1 MIKNNQKLI
10 DLLTA
15 KIDEAKAKTNGHAS
29 KNEPDTVSGSPL
41 DDEAIIERCRSAKNA
56 AKFEA
61 LFDHGD
67 VHTYHGGDDSVAD
80 LALLGILTH
89 YTQDPAQLEGLIFSS
104 ALGQREKWRRR
115 RDYRARTIEKAL
127 SDVGE
132 TFDWGTQR
140 EREYNHHGTGGGHTD
155 DDYIRDEPRIVW
167 FHELGKPKPRQFV
180 IEKIARKG
188 YPLVVYGA
196 GGVAKSFAALAGG
209 IAIAS
214 EGGLRNW
221 MGLRV
226 LEHGY
231 VLYLDFE
238 LDQDEQHARVVEICN
253 GLGVDIP
260 KRLAYLSGR
269 GMDRADAFAQAHDF
283 TKDYKAVAIV
293 VDSVGQAITGDMDKN
308 HAVNAFFRDHIEPF
322 SLWGTTPILVDH
334 EGKRQSGEKHKDKTI
349 IGGVYKA
356 NNARGVLQFILE
368 EYDKDEH
375 RLDIRVRVPKI
386 NFEPPEP
393 FGISITFEP
402 EKVSIETRILPDEE
416 LLDEEREPLRKRVYA
431 ALITEP
437 LSVIDLS
444 QTTGAAVGSV
454 RNTLSQLMGE
464 HLVAATAARP
474 KLYYRL
480 DGPGPDDEYNHH
492 RPTPGVSGDDD
503 TRERPDEP
511 RLGDLISVAEF
522 FANPP
527 DWLIAELPLYRENPG
542 GYFKPL
548 CAHVA
553 AVLLGDHDDARVP
566 RLREEVKKELAA
578 LGEPLPEE
586 E

>member
-1 MIKNNQKLI
+1 MNPIGDGQELI
-10 DLLTA
+10 DWLA
-15 KIDEAKAKTNGHAS
+15 DRMQGADKAKSKSNGHAT
-29 KNEPDTVSGSPL
+29 PRPGDGGSSRR
-41 DDEAIIERCRSAKNA
+41 DETIIEKCRAAENA

-61 LFDHGD
+61 LFDRGD
-67 VHTYHGGDDSVAD
+67 VRTYHGGDDSAAD
-80 LALLGILTH
+80 LALVSILAF
-89 YTQDPAQLEGLIFSS
+89 YTRDPDQLEGIFSAS
-104 ALGQREKWRRR
+104 VLGQREKWRRR
-115 RDYRARTIEKAL
+115 ADYRARTIEKAL
-127 SDVGE
+127 SSGGE
-132 TFDWGTQR
+132 TFNGGR

-167 FHELGKPKPRQFV
+167 FHELGKPKPRRFV

-188 YPLVVYGA
+188 YPLIVYGA

-238 LDQDEQHARVVEICN
+238 LDQDEQHARVAELCT

-269 GMDRADAFAQAHDF
+269 GMNRADAFAQAHDF
-283 TKDYKAVAIV
+283 TKDYKAVAVV

-308 HAVNAFFRDHIEPF
+308 YAVNAFFRDHIEPF

-464 HLVAATAARP
+464 HLVAATTARP

-511 RLGDLISVAEF
+511 RLGEPATVAEF
-522 FANPP
+522 FARAP
-527 DWLIAELPLYRENPG
+527 DWLTSQLKVYRRDPIRH
-542 GYFKPL
+542 FKPL
-548 CAHVA
+548 CSAVA
-553 AVLLGDHDDARVP
+553 AEVLGDG
-566 RLREEVKKELAA
+566 A
-578 LGEPLPEE
+578 LGDEVAAEVRRLVQ
-586 E
+586 